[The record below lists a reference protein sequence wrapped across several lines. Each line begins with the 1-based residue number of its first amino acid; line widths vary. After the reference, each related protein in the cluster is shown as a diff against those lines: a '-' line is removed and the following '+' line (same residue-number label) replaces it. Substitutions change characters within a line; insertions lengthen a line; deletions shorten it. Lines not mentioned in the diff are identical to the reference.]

1 MKTLLFI
8 LSLLL
13 TTFVSAQESIYK
25 YKLKLEDQPSKFI
38 SMRDSSASE
47 KTVKLYVTD
56 FINRPLPFCTVLM
69 VTHGRNITYTTDASG
84 FLLLK
89 PDIGIYELIISSPSY
104 TMLELHPPSNT
115 MIELNTQTQLKSIGI
130 IIKVALTL
138 KMSNKSCSI
147 VSNKKLD
154 DKEINQIAKTF
165 STNPYDTEISG
176 SKIYSIIC
184 DL

>member
-13 TTFVSAQESIYK
+13 TTGLSAQEYKYK

-38 SMRDSSASE
+38 SMPDSSTSE
-47 KTVKLYVTD
+47 KTVKLYITD

-89 PDIGIYELIISSPSY
+89 PDVGIYKLLISSPSH
-104 TMLELHPPSNT
+104 TMLELHPPSYT
-115 MIELNTQTQLKSIGI
+115 MIELNAQTRFKSNATIM
-130 IIKVALTL
+130 KVALTL
-138 KMSNKSCSI
+138 KMSTKSCSI

-154 DKEINQIAKTF
+154 DNEINQIAKTF
-165 STNPYDTEISG
+165 SANPYDTEIYG